1 MEQALSSQAFFR
13 PYLALPLLAAGLTF
27 AGPAS
32 ASVDP
37 ECEGLTIPDDYDETV
52 QGDFLNN
59 YAALSTTLSPIHGP
73 IPHQPGNAA
82 VGLDA
87 LIIPP
92 LGCEQRFVLNHTK
105 TEDTNKALV
114 APRLRITFAMHAL
127 LNDKLVPY
135 AGLAYIPP
143 VTVAGVRSVIMSV
156 ELGAGYKVMDKFHV
170 GLRYHATM
178 QKTIGDMA
186 GAFSDDDDVYDDLF
200 LGSTMGLDAIL
211 GLALTEISAGPIL
224 FQEITPYLAVGWLDA
239 STFFWIGDD
248 GYVANNLHPYFGT
261 AFSLG
266 VDVLAINRVRL
277 GAEFYGAPGGYAI
290 PEAAGDVVSVTKA
303 SRYGKIYT
311 GRFRLG
317 VEW

>member
-1 MEQALSSQAFFR
+1 MIALLSLALSA
-13 PYLALPLLAAGLTF
+13 PALATIA
-27 AGPAS
+27 
-32 ASVDP
+32 P
-37 ECEGLTIPDDYDETV
+37 ECVDLPKPADYDEQV

-59 YAALSTTLSPIHGP
+59 YAALSTTLSPVHGP

-82 VGLDA
+82 IGADL

-92 LGCEQRFVLNHTK
+92 LGCEQRYVLGWTK

-114 APRLRITFAMHAL
+114 APRLRMTFAMHGL
-127 LNDKLVPY
+127 LDDKLVPY

-156 ELGAGYKVMDKFHV
+156 ELGAGYQVMEQLQV

-178 QKTIGDMA
+178 QKTIGDTA
-186 GAFSDDDDVYDDLF
+186 GAFTETAPDYDDLF
-200 LGSTMGLDAIL
+200 LGSTMGLDVL
-211 GLALTEISAGPIL
+211 MGLSLRDLSAGPISV
-224 FQEITPYLAVGWLDA
+224 QELTPYAAVGWLDA
-239 STFFWIGDD
+239 STYYWIGDD

-261 AFSLG
+261 AFSVG
-266 VDVLAINRVRL
+266 VDVLAFNHVRL
-277 GAEFYGAPGGYAI
+277 GAEFYGAPGGYST
-290 PEAAGDVVSVTKA
+290 PDDSVTSVDKA

-317 VEW
+317 LEW